1 MRVLAG
7 MLLAMAMLW
16 TLKPGRAIAAENRFF
31 TTSDGVHLHY
41 LEAGNA
47 SQPTLV
53 FVPGWTMPAWIWDQ
67 QIGFFAKSYHV
78 IAFDPRGQGES
89 EIARSGYEPVRR
101 GRDIGELIAGLGSRP
116 VLVVAWS
123 LGVLDTLAY
132 VKEAGDQRIAGLV
145 LVDNSVG
152 EEPAPRPPP
161 PPIPGVAKP
170 PHAIFMRQFVHAMF
184 HSHPPEIWLDRLT
197 QTCLRTPEP
206 AAKALLAYPVPR
218 SFWKEAVY
226 STSKPVLYIVRPK
239 FAGQAGNLAAHHPS
253 AESVVLRDAGHALF
267 VDDAPGFDRRLRDYI
282 ARRVWPSVPPSPARA
297 NPG

>member
-1 MRVLAG
+1 M
-7 MLLAMAMLW
+7 
-16 TLKPGRAIAAENRFF
+16 
-31 TTSDGVHLHY
+31 
-41 LEAGNA
+41 
-47 SQPTLV
+47 
-53 FVPGWTMPAWIWDQ
+53 
-67 QIGFFAKSYHV
+67 
-78 IAFDPRGQGES
+78 
-89 EIARSGYEPVRR
+89 
-101 GRDIGELIAGLGSRP
+101 
-116 VLVVAWS
+116 LVVAWS

-218 SFWKEAVY
+218 SFWREAVY
-226 STSKPVLYIVRPK
+226 STGKPVLYAIRPRWT
-239 FAGQAGNLAAHHPS
+239 GQAENLVARHRS
-253 AESVVLRDAGHALF
+253 AETVLFADAGHALF
-267 VDDAPGFDRRLRDYI
+267 VDE
-282 ARRVWPSVPPSPARA
+282 PARFNA
-297 NPG
+297 MLTDFIDRKIWRKNWR